1 MEAQAKFIPT
11 SNGGYRI
18 EFELCRTPE
27 EKAKA
32 KTRFDDRVNKIK
44 RRLNKNGKI

>member
-1 MEAQAKFIPT
+1 MEAQAKIVPT
-11 SNGGYRI
+11 SQGGFRI
-18 EFELCRTPE
+18 EYELCRTPE

-32 KTRFDDRVNKIK
+32 KTRFDEKVNKIK

>member
-1 MEAQAKFIPT
+1 MEAQAKIIPT
-11 SNGGYRI
+11 SQGGYRI
-18 EFELCRTPE
+18 EYELYKTPE

>member
-1 MEAQAKFIPT
+1 MEAQAKIIPT
-11 SNGGYRI
+11 ANGGYQI
-18 EFELCRTPE
+18 EYELCRTPE

-44 RRLNKNGKI
+44 RRLNKYARI